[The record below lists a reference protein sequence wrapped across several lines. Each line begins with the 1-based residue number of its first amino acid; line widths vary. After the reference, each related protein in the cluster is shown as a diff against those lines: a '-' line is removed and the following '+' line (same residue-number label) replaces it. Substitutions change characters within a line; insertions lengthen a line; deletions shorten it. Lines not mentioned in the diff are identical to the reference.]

1 MTMKMDIYS
10 EFAHKSWWFSLCKRL
25 PAPKTS
31 FSSGFIPTSD
41 TLPPLPPEPA
51 TEAVTLF
58 RFDSHFAAFRCTDLA
73 IRAVDVLVTKP
84 SELAFF
90 PAARRR

>member
-1 MTMKMDIYS
+1 MVGTVKDKKIRCISFQHSSDTHLPPYC
-10 EFAHKSWWFSLCKRL
+10 HRL
-25 PAPKTS
+25 PS
-31 FSSGFIPTSD
+31 
-41 TLPPLPPEPA
+41 

-58 RFDSHFAAFRCTDLA
+58 RFDSHFAAFRCTDLV

-90 PAARRR
+90 PAARNRKNEPMDWDGSETWGYHG